1 MIFFFKKEKM
11 GFVRKISQYLQG
23 IVLFVFNF
31 DVELTLNGSACIH
44 SNPLRESNAK
54 LTFEYYYF
62 IHHNENNNN
71 TIAVN
76 GLKKKYYYYWGL
88 QNTIYHGTLATK

>member
-1 MIFFFKKEKM
+1 M

-23 IVLFVFNF
+23 IVLFAFNF

-44 SNPLRESNAK
+44 SNPLRESNAE

-62 IHHNENNNN
+62 NHHNENNNN
-71 TIAVN
+71 TIAKN
-76 GLKKKYYYYWGL
+76 SLKKNIIIITGVHRTQYIMEIL
-88 QNTIYHGTLATK
+88 NTN